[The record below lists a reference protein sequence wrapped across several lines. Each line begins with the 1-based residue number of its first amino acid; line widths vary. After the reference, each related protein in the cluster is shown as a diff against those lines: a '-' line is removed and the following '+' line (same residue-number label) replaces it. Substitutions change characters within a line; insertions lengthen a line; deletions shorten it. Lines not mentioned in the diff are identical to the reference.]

1 MVQLGAHPIVW
12 DVPNEQHSPT
22 EADRIVREHVRWHI
36 ADGGLVPIEPTLH
49 GRVTRATTR

>member
-49 GRVTRATTR
+49 GRMTRATTR